1 MNSQNII
8 KIASIV
14 GARPNFI
21 KLAPVSS
28 AIEEHN
34 KNSNNKIKEVIIHTA
49 QHYDDNISK
58 IFFKELN
65 IPKPHYNL
73 GVGSGPHGWQT
84 GEMLKR
90 IEKVLIKEKPD
101 ILLAYGDTNSTLAGA
116 LAAVKLYIP
125 VAHVEAGL
133 RSFDREMPEEI
144 NRILTDAISDYL
156 FITEESANKNLRRE
170 GILKEKIFFVGNVM
184 IDTLKKFK
192 IKSEKLKTSEKLG
205 LKKHEYALLT
215 MHRPSNVDDKD
226 SFKRILNAL
235 REISKRIHVY
245 FPAHPRTKKQIELFD
260 LQNYLADSNIMLA
273 EPVGYLD
280 FLNLMINS
288 KFVLTDSGG
297 IQEET
302 TVLNIPCLTLRK
314 NTERPVT
321 VTQGT
326 NTIVDNDTDKIIEEA
341 NTIIDGRY
349 KQGKTPKFWDGKAAQ
364 RIIKILMERL

>member
-1 MNSQNII
+1 MNSHNTI
-8 KIASIV
+8 KIASII

-21 KLAPVSS
+21 KLAPVSL

-34 KNSNNKIKEVIIHTA
+34 KNSNKQIKEVIIHTA
-49 QHYDDNISK
+49 QHYDANISK
-58 IFFKELN
+58 IFFNELN
-65 IPKPHYNL
+65 IPEPHYNL
-73 GVGSGPHGWQT
+73 GVGSGLHGWQT

-116 LAAVKLYIP
+116 LAAVKLYIS

-156 FITEESANKNLRRE
+156 FITEESAYKNLLKE
-170 GILKEKIFFVGNVM
+170 GIPENKVFFVGNVM

-215 MHRPSNVDDKD
+215 IHRPSNVDDKD

-235 REISKRIHVY
+235 REISRCIPVF
-245 FPAHPRTKKQIELFD
+245 FPAHPRTKERIKYFNFT
-260 LQNYLADSNIMLA
+260 NYFSDSNINLA
-273 EPVGYLD
+273 DPVGYLD

-288 KFVLTDSGG
+288 KLVLTDSGG

-302 TVLNIPCLTLRK
+302 TILNIPCLTLRK

-321 VTQGT
+321 VTEGT
-326 NTIVDNDTDKIIEEA
+326 NFIVGSDTDKIIQEA
-341 NTIIDGRY
+341 NKIVDGRY
-349 KQGKTPKFWDGKAAQ
+349 KLGKVPKFWDGKAAK
-364 RIIKILMERL
+364 RIVKILREKV

>member
-1 MNSQNII
+1 MNTQKTI

-21 KLAPVSS
+21 KLAPVSL
-28 AIEEHN
+28 AIKEHN
-34 KNSNNKIKEVIIHTA
+34 KNSNNQIKEVIIHTA

-65 IPKPHYNL
+65 IPEPHYNL

-101 ILLAYGDTNSTLAGA
+101 ILLAYGDTNSTFAGA
-116 LAAVKLYIP
+116 LAAAKLYIP

-144 NRILTDAISDYL
+144 NRILTDAVSDYL
-156 FITEESANKNLRRE
+156 FITEESANKNLCRE

-192 IKSEKLKTSEKLG
+192 IKSNKLKTSEKLG
-205 LKKHEYALLT
+205 LKKHKYALLT

-226 SFKRILNAL
+226 SLKRILNAL
-235 REISKRIHVY
+235 LKISKRIPVY
-245 FPAHPRTKKQIELFD
+245 FPAHPRTKKHIKLFGF
-260 LQNYLADSNIMLA
+260 QKYFSDSNIMLA
-273 EPVGYLD
+273 EPIGYLD

-288 KFVLTDSGG
+288 RFVLTDSGG

-302 TVLNIPCLTLRK
+302 TILNIPCLTLRK

-321 VTQGT
+321 ITDGT
-326 NTIVDNDTDKIIEEA
+326 NTIVGDDTDKIIQEA
-341 NTIIDGRY
+341 NKIINGKY

-364 RIIKILMERL
+364 RIVKILKERL

>member
-1 MNSQNII
+1 MNLHNKI
-8 KIASIV
+8 KIVSIV

-21 KLAPVSS
+21 KLAPVSL

-34 KNSNNKIKEVIIHTA
+34 KNSNKQIKEVIIHTA

-65 IPKPHYNL
+65 IPEPHYNL

-90 IEKVLIKEKPD
+90 IERVLIKEKPD

-156 FITEESANKNLRRE
+156 FITEESAYKNLIKE
-170 GILKEKIFFVGNVM
+170 GIPENKIYFTGNVM

-192 IKSEKLKTSEKLG
+192 IKSNKLKNSEKLG
-205 LKKHEYALLT
+205 LKKHEYVLLT
-215 MHRPSNVDDKD
+215 MHRPSNVDNKD
-226 SFKRILNAL
+226 SLKRIINAL
-235 REISKRIHVY
+235 LKISKHIPVY
-245 FPAHPRTKKQIELFD
+245 FPAHPRTKKQIELFG
-260 LQNYLADSNIMLA
+260 LQNYFSDSNIMLA
-273 EPVGYLD
+273 EP
-280 FLNLMINS
+280 NS

-302 TVLNIPCLTLRK
+302 TILNIPCLTLRK

-321 VTQGT
+321 ITEGT
-326 NTIVDNDTDKIIEEA
+326 NTMVGDDTDKIILEA
-341 NTIIDGRY
+341 NKIIDGKY
-349 KQGKTPKFWDGKAAQ
+349 KKGKIPKFWDGKAAQ
-364 RIIKILMERL
+364 RIVKILKERL